1 MAERRRR
8 RPRRI
13 TPEYLHNA
21 AVYYLE
27 RYSSSSENVKA
38 VLRRKV
44 WRAARETEIDQEQ
57 AERWIDETVAK
68 LERAGMLDDRAYAD
82 MRVMSL
88 RRSGESA
95 RSIRMKLAAKGVDTD
110 TIAAALAQVE
120 QENDDWIAA
129 AAYARRRRLGPYRD
143 PAAREER
150 RQRDLA
156 SLARK
161 GFGIEIARAVI
172 EAEDEDALDELL
184 EDCAGS

>member
-1 MAERRRR
+1 MATRRR

-13 TPEYLHNA
+13 TPEYLEKA
-21 AVYYLE
+21 AIHYLE

-44 WRAARETEIDQEQ
+44 WRAARESEVDQDEAEQ
-57 AERWIDETVAK
+57 WIGDTVAK
-68 LERAGMLDDRAYAD
+68 LQHAGLLDDRAYAD
-82 MRVMSL
+82 MRVLSL

-95 RSIRMKLAAKGVDTD
+95 RSIRMKLAAKGVDSD
-110 TIAAALAQVE
+110 TIAAALAQIE
-120 QENDDWIAA
+120 QENDDWVAA

-143 PAAREER
+143 PSSREER

-161 GFGIEIARAVI
+161 GFSIEIARAVI
-172 EAEDEDALDELL
+172 EAEDEDALDEIMN
-184 EDCAGS
+184 DRAGG